1 MKPLQLPSAFLSL
14 YTDTFLI
21 PTTRRDM
28 TGGDVHLDDTCA
40 STKAAV
46 TTANVKKSSRRLFS
60 FNEARKIARGH
71 GFDSHEEFNE
81 YSCPGAYQIPKDAN
95 IVWATEWT
103 SWEDFLGV
111 PLSFHEGRNVA
122 RALEGIDTEI
132 SYTYLIMS
140 KGIPDDHI
148 ASRLPLR
155 PNLKYKSEWLG
166 WNDFLIG

>member
-1 MKPLQLPSAFLSL
+1 
-14 YTDTFLI
+14 
-21 PTTRRDM
+21 M
-28 TGGDVHLDDTCA
+28 TGGDVHLDDITCL
-40 STKAAV
+40 STKATV
-46 TTANVKKSSRRLFS
+46 TTANVKKSSSRRRLFS

-71 GFDSHEEFNE
+71 GFDSYEEFID

-111 PLSFHEGRNVA
+111 PLSFHEGRSVA
-122 RALEGIDTEI
+122 RALEGIDTEA
-132 SYTYLIMS
+132 SYIALIMS
-140 KGIPDDHI
+140 KSIPDDDI

-155 PNLKYKSEWLG
+155 PDIKYKSEWLN